1 MADKKS
7 PKETA
12 KLFEAL
18 TKAMVSGNPKPKVK
32 QKRKRKVKKD

>member
-12 KLFEAL
+12 KLFDAM
-18 TKAMVSGNPKPKVK
+18 TKAMVKGNPKPKT
-32 QKRKRKVKKD
+32 KVKKVKKKTDR